1 MFNLIFTILFLP
13 FYFYNFIFRN
23 IGSTSGPSSGS
34 GSGPLSNSNLK
45 LDGLDELD
53 FALGLGSAGRPNLT
67 AAGSGNKVSN

>member
-1 MFNLIFTILFLP
+1 MS
-13 FYFYNFIFRN
+13 IFRN
-23 IGSTSGPSSGS
+23 IGSTSGPSSGSGS

>member
-1 MFNLIFTILFLP
+1 MS
-13 FYFYNFIFRN
+13 IFRN

-34 GSGPLSNSNLK
+34 GSGPLSGPLSNSNLK

-67 AAGSGNKVSN
+67 AAGSGNKVSY